1 MLLDKAARSLRE
13 YYWAIPMRPPRALLL
28 YEHDNNCEL
37 LRSVLTAEGY
47 AVDEYPLGRQTNAPV
62 SDYCL
67 VLFDVQ
73 RLTDRFLDITRAWRD
88 EASGTTLIMI
98 GNRTTQA
105 HRVAL
110 LESGV
115 NAYLAKPLIVAELR
129 ARIRAS
135 LRRFHSQETR
145 LRRFSFGEGIIDLEA
160 HLIRV
165 AGREIRLTPT
175 ECGILEHLAS
185 HINQTV
191 PSNDLVKMLW
201 GPDPQKGVHSI
212 RRFISKLRQKL
223 EPDST
228 HPRYLIT
235 EPAIGYRLQIPV
247 ETPGKSDERPA

>member
-1 MLLDKAARSLRE
+1 MK
-13 YYWAIPMRPPRALLL
+13 PPRALLL
-28 YEHDNNCEL
+28 YERDHDCEL
-37 LRSVLTAEGY
+37 LRGVLTGEGY
-47 AVDEYPLGRQTNAPV
+47 AVDESPLDSQTTAPV

-73 RLTDRFLDITRAWRD
+73 RLTNRFLDITRAWRD
-88 EASGTTLIMI
+88 KASGTTLIMV

-105 HRVAL
+105 NRVAV

-115 NAYLAKPLIVAELR
+115 NAYLPKPLIVAELR

-145 LRRFSFGEGIIDLEA
+145 LRRFSFGEGTIDLEA
-160 HLIRV
+160 HHIRA

-185 HINQTV
+185 HVNQTV
-191 PSNDLVKMLW
+191 PFHDLIRMLW

-223 EPDST
+223 EPDPA
-228 HPRYLIT
+228 HPRYLVT
-235 EPAIGYRLQIPV
+235 EPATGYRLQIPV
-247 ETPGKSDERPA
+247 ENLSRSAERLT

>member
-1 MLLDKAARSLRE
+1 MFSEAARSLRAG
-13 YYWAIPMRPPRALLL
+13 WKIPMKPPRALLL
-28 YEHDNNCEL
+28 YEHDSNCEL
-37 LRSVLTAEGY
+37 LRAVLTDEGY
-47 AVDEYPLGRQTNAPV
+47 AVDESPLHLRTAAPV

-73 RLTDRFLDITRAWRD
+73 RLTDRVLDITRAWRD
-88 EASGTTLIMI
+88 EASGTMLIMV

-105 HRVAL
+105 HRVAV

-145 LRRFSFGEGIIDLEA
+145 LRRFSYGEGTIDLEA
-160 HLIRV
+160 HHIRV
-165 AGREIRLTPT
+165 AGQEIRLTPT

-185 HINQTV
+185 HVNQTV
-191 PSNDLVKMLW
+191 PCNDLVKMLW
-201 GPDPQKGVHSI
+201 GSDPQKGVHSI

-223 EPDST
+223 EPDPA

-235 EPAIGYRLQIPV
+235 EPATGYRLQIPV
-247 ETPGKSDERPA
+247 EALGRSAERLT